1 MEDATMENRP
11 AQSLPSGFESVF
23 GAIARWV
30 NNYRDT
36 VATDRQLGDCGPDE
50 VAAIAR
56 DLMLAPRDLLTL
68 TRRGP
73 DGARLLQEMLKA
85 LGVDGA
91 ALSQQDPV
99 VMRDLQR
106 LCVSCGYKRQCERDL
121 ADGKL
126 AENYHDYCPNAYTLE
141 MLFDRTTATLAQED
155 TSKDSAQA

>member
-1 MEDATMENRP
+1 MENHP
-11 AQSLPSGFESVF
+11 VESTYSVFDGVF

-30 NNYRDT
+30 KNYRDAIDT
-36 VATDRQLGDCGPDE
+36 GRQLGDCSPDE

-56 DLMLAPRDLLTL
+56 DLMLSPRDLVTL

-73 DGARLLQEMLKA
+73 DGARLLQQMLKA
-85 LGVDGA
+85 LDVDPA
-91 ALSQQDPV
+91 VLARQDPV

-126 AENYHDYCPNAYTLE
+126 ADNYHDYCPNAYTLE
-141 MLFDRTTATLAQED
+141 MLFDRANVPFGQERE
-155 TSKDSAQA
+155 TKASPGRRGL